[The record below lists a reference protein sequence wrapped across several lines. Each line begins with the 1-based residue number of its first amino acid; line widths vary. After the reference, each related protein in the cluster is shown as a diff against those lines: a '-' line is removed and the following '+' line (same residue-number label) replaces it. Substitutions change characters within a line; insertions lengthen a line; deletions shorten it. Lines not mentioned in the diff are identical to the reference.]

1 MKSASP
7 SGSFL
12 VFLGALLWSL
22 NSPLVK
28 YLTLDPL
35 LICGLRSV
43 IAGITLAPMIR
54 PKRLVWNRWMVLYVS
69 SYALL
74 CLSIIVALT
83 MTSSP
88 IAIGMQYT
96 AIIWIF
102 LVQLVW
108 KKQFSIRS
116 FLPVCVIFAGVV
128 FFMCSE
134 TSGGEGLG
142 NLVAL
147 SEGIFFA
154 CMTVSSKKVSG
165 TNPIGLVAVANLFTG
180 AAVFLCAPRLVPL
193 SMSLEPLEWGILLIL
208 GVVQIGG
215 GYAFYNMGIQKI
227 SPQKASIVALW
238 EMILGPLWVA
248 LFLKEYPSGMV
259 MTGFCII
266 LAGMVLDAKL
276 SPAQAPSRQRLL
288 PGHHRM
294 SAAHR

>member
-43 IAGITLAPMIR
+43 IAGVTLLPLLR
-54 PKRLVWNRWMVLYVS
+54 PRRLVWNGWMLLYVS

-102 LVQLVW
+102 LTQLILKRRFRMRAFV
-108 KKQFSIRS
+108 
-116 FLPVCVIFAGVV
+116 PVCVIFAGVI

-134 TSGGEGLG
+134 TSGAQSTG

-147 SEGIFFA
+147 SEGVFFA

-165 TNPIGLVAVANLFTG
+165 TNPTGLVAVANLFTG
-180 AAVFLCAPRLVPL
+180 AAVFLCAPDLLPL
-193 SMSLEPLEWGILLIL
+193 CVTLSPREWVVMVIL
-208 GVVQIGG
+208 GSVQIGC
-215 GYAFYNMGIQKI
+215 GYAFYNMGIKKI
-227 SPQKASIVALW
+227 SSQKASIVALW

-248 LFLKEYPSGMV
+248 IFLKEYPSARV
-259 MTGFCII
+259 MTGFFII

-276 SPAQAPSRQRLL
+276 NPSQ
-288 PGHHRM
+288 
-294 SAAHR
+294 SQEAASV